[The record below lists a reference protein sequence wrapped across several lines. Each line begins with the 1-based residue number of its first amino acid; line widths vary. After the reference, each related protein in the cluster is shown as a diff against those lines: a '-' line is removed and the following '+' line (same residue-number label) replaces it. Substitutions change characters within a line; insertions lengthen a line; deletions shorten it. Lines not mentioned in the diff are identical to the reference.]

1 MINLPGLGIENALPI
16 LTSLQWPN
24 HRTDKQA
31 NSIYPSLRVC
41 FFIPLQS
48 FIMHTFNLAISTHW
62 SQLQNRLKTNLKL
75 TFSVLMTSLH
85 CPALTYTNRLLFQAN
100 LKRPPVFNLA
110 ATHTHTH
117 TFKKPSAHSFTPTRS
132 GWKLSVVSPGASNAV
147 VLMCSTKRR
156 KRKHGLLGYTRQAGF
171 GDKVKQR
178 YTMRKKPKS
187 GVTEY
192 CKTFTIHWFCQ

>member
-117 TFKKPSAHSFTPTRS
+117 THSRSLQHIHSHPPGVGESCLWSRQEPRMPSYWCAAPSEENGNTDCLVIQD
-132 GWKLSVVSPGASNAV
+132 KQ
-147 VLMCSTKRR
+147 VLVTK
-156 KRKHGLLGYTRQAGF
+156 
-171 GDKVKQR
+171 
-178 YTMRKKPKS
+178 
-187 GVTEY
+187 
-192 CKTFTIHWFCQ
+192 